1 MSKQE
6 KELEIRGLTYK
17 DIFPMS
23 KIISKLNIKLKFEK
37 GLSQE
42 EIGFELA
49 SRVLSGLHLA
59 EKEITDFLSSLLQVK
74 PKELER
80 LGFEVLFEV
89 FSQLSKSEEFDRFL
103 KLASK

>member
-1 MSKQE
+1 MTKQE